1 MKKIYS
7 TLTMLAMMVAA
18 FGFTACG
25 GDDEDVN
32 NGGGDSSYVEQYFR
46 VFINGEPQDYEYW
59 GSDYFAYWDTYS
71 YHGADVY
78 YYGGIADHIMISYQD
93 AMNLAIYAGFV
104 SKDLQTL
111 FPKSEGSYDIT
122 IRKTQDDYFDE
133 TVGMNI
139 TGGNMKNRTVTSG
152 SLIIKKVFKCK
163 SPLASTVYGREDGYA
178 TEGTFSFTLMD
189 NWDGNENEV
198 SGEFRIVF

>member
-59 GSDYFAYWDTYS
+59 GSDYFAYWDT
-71 YHGADVY
+71 
-78 YYGGIADHIMISYQD
+78 
-93 AMNLAIYAGFV
+93 
-104 SKDLQTL
+104 
-111 FPKSEGSYDIT
+111 
-122 IRKTQDDYFDE
+122 
-133 TVGMNI
+133 
-139 TGGNMKNRTVTSG
+139 
-152 SLIIKKVFKCK
+152 
-163 SPLASTVYGREDGYA
+163 
-178 TEGTFSFTLMD
+178 
-189 NWDGNENEV
+189 
-198 SGEFRIVF
+198 